1 VRALGPVLRV
11 LTAAAL
17 AVDAYVHASSAS
29 VYDTAQ
35 GGLLNEGNLFRAEAA
50 VASLVALAVL
60 LLPTRR
66 VWLLTLGVAAS
77 ALGAVVLYR
86 YVNVGAIGPIPNL
99 YEPTWQV
106 PGKLLSAYAE
116 GASVLLAAAG
126 LMVSRRTTLRH
137 AGWIRIAASSRRERP
152 VPVLASIRER
162 RR

>member
-1 VRALGPVLRV
+1 VRILGPALRV
-11 LTAAAL
+11 LTAGAL
-17 AVDAYVHASSAS
+17 ALDAYVHASNAS
-29 VYDTAQ
+29 SYDSPL
-35 GGLLNEGNLFRAEAA
+35 GGLLTAGNLFRAEAA

-116 GASVLLAAAG
+116 GVAVLLSGAG
-126 LMVSRRTTLRH
+126 LLLSLRSSVTRT
-137 AGWIRIAASSRRERP
+137 GWMRIAAFGRRAQP
-152 VPVLASIRER
+152 APVLAPVRER

>member
-1 VRALGPVLRV
+1 VRGLGPALRV

-17 AVDAYVHASSAS
+17 TVDAYVHATSAS
-29 VYDTAQ
+29 IYDTAQ
-35 GGLLNEGNLFRAEAA
+35 GGLLTAGNLFRAEAA

-86 YVNVGAIGPIPNL
+86 YVDVGAIGPIPNL
-99 YEPTWQV
+99 YDPTWQI

-116 GASVLLAAAG
+116 GAAVLLAGVG
-126 LMVSRRTTLRH
+126 LPLSRRTSGRRL
-137 AGWIRIAASSRRERP
+137 GGIRIRWRDGRVRSPSSPARW
-152 VPVLASIRER
+152 
-162 RR
+162 